1 MSMKLP
7 PVIAVVGAGHAD
19 TKTAELAEAV
29 GQEIALAGAWLICGG
44 LGGVMEAASR
54 GAQAAGGMTI
64 GILPG
69 TDRTMANPYI
79 ALAIATGLGEGR
91 NLIII
96 HNADAVIA
104 VGGEWGTLSEIAF
117 ARKVGKPVVGLLTW
131 DLRRPSGT
139 PADIQVARSPKE
151 AVELAL
157 EAIRRRRR

>member
-1 MSMKLP
+1 MMMKLP
-7 PVIAVVGAGHAD
+7 PVIAVVGSSRAD
-19 TKTAELAEAV
+19 SEILALAEAV

-96 HNADAVIA
+96 HNADAIIA
-104 VGGEWGTLSEIAF
+104 VSGEWGTLSEIAF
-117 ARKVGKPVVGLLTW
+117 ARKLGKPVIGLRTW
-131 DLRRPSGT
+131 KLCQPDGQ
-139 PADIQVARSPKE
+139 PADIQVAETPKE
-151 AVELAL
+151 AVEMAL
-157 EAIRRRRR
+157 KAIRRR

>member
-1 MSMKLP
+1 MKLP

-19 TKTAELAEAV
+19 QKTAELAEAV
-29 GQEIALAGAWLICGG
+29 GREIALAGAWLICGG

-54 GAQAAGGMTI
+54 GAHAGGMTI

-69 TDRTMANPYI
+69 IDRTMANPYI

-91 NLIII
+91 NLVII
-96 HNADAVIA
+96 HNADAIIA

-117 ARKVGKPVVGLLTW
+117 ARKVGKPVIGLLTW
-131 DLRRPSGT
+131 DLRKPSGT
-139 PADIQVARSPKE
+139 PADIHVAQSPRE

-157 EAIRRRRR
+157 EVIRRRRR